1 MEKEKVEGVILQF
14 SAIFARLDA
23 LKQSLPVDS
32 IKIYNELIEQKKRDW
47 LRRFDVD
54 ESQVNEWLR

>member
-23 LKQSLPVDS
+23 LKQSLPADS
-32 IKIYNELIEQKKRDW
+32 LKTYDEIIEQKKRDW
-47 LRRFDVD
+47 LQKFDVD